1 MKTPRR
7 IAPFLLLAVLLV
19 SGQRVLGADLM
30 RAGQWELDITSEKPG
45 SAPIKQNRCVTA
57 AEARTIN
64 VREANEAVKV
74 LGQMGGDCK
83 VTGAKFTGNT
93 LSYSLSC
100 PEMGLSARAEMTLH
114 GETFDAVSTTTVGKT
129 TSKNHTKGHR
139 TGDCK

>member
-7 IAPFLLLAVLLV
+7 IVPYLLLGVLLV
-19 SGQRVLGADLM
+19 SGQRTFGADLM

-45 SAPIKQNRCVTA
+45 SAPIKQSRCVTA
-57 AEARTIN
+57 AEARTVN
-64 VREANEAVKV
+64 GRDANEAVRV

-83 VTGAKFTGNT
+83 VTGAKLTGDT

-100 PEMGLSARAEMTLH
+100 PEMGFSAHAEMTLH
-114 GETFDAVSTTTVGKT
+114 GDTFDAVSTTTVGKT
-129 TSKNHTKGHR
+129 TSRNHTKGRR